1 MATLTTEKG
10 ELKTRLD
17 SSIDEN
23 KSGNYGAALGLEVG
37 VGLATDWAT
46 APLLAA
52 PVPGARPLYY
62 GINYAVGAG
71 TNILAQKIRGEDE
84 TNWGEVTAAGGFQTI
99 PFGTTAKGWKGVR
112 RAMGKGAAIGVGG
125 EQVRVGIDE
134 QRLLTPE
141 EIAVSGTIGAGLGGT
156 IKLGTE
162 SADILI
168 KQRRD
173 NILKRKQ
180 RPSYTRPGSEN
191 MPIDRSDVF
200 EADDLS
206 YGRGP
211 QKKTYTQTHPRQ
223 YYPDPKSIPDD
234 PWGSPTD
241 KLTDI
246 AKLKDIARR
255 HDMKMSLFK
264 SIGVDDFEPFVP
276 DFDEFLAIKKGLP
289 IVADANVTASHAK
302 KLKKLKLG
310 NLGSVFHR
318 EELTRVSKKTG
329 LGQLTRREAQTISNE
344 SVKHFTKR
352 APERVG
358 MIDELRSFYSNL
370 TESQIIPELD
380 HKNPLKLSAYL
391 MDGQDLAGRRNIRK
405 IIYNESGLYTGD
417 DVRNFQALP
426 REVHKIWTRNMNRV
440 MGVELEKFIAEMVKK
455 GITDRTKI
463 AKIYAKRI
471 REQRNKFDKAYEAHK
486 ITHGVR
492 RNPITG
498 QDIVNKPE
506 DIEKV
511 LSALADIDIEA
522 WGPVRIRDFSR
533 QALGDYNIRDPYR
546 TKDLGDEAIRKKM
559 QDTYEKILAL
569 NQELDNPKLKLSD
582 TQITGKIKLLEKL
595 NKKFKK
601 LEDKLF

>member
-10 ELKTRLD
+10 ELKTKEDKKLIGSEFKEKLLNQISGVGQSIYERSKEDDPTSLSDEAARLGVGTA
-17 SSIDEN
+17 ELV
-23 KSGNYGAALGLEVG
+23 GNVAGAPVIKQTLSVLDFPFWVARQSAGGVLEHGFGVDPFYGQAAVG
-37 VGLATDWAT
+37 VGEVFLGGKGLVSGATKGAKLAKKGAFAT
-46 APLLAA
+46 KYAVQETVDAARAARLARKGKLWQR
-52 PVPGARPLYY
+52 PGA
-62 GINYAVGAG
+62 
-71 TNILAQKIRGEDE
+71 
-84 TNWGEVTAAGGFQTI
+84 
-99 PFGTTAKGWKGVR
+99 
-112 RAMGKGAAIGVGG
+112 
-125 EQVRVGIDE
+125 
-134 QRLLTPE
+134 
-141 EIAVSGTIGAGLGGT
+141 
-156 IKLGTE
+156 
-162 SADILI
+162 
-168 KQRRD
+168 D
-173 NILKRKQ
+173 NI
-180 RPSYTRPGSEN
+180 
-191 MPIDRSDVF
+191 PIDRSDVF
-200 EADDLS
+200 KADDLS

-211 QKKTYTQTHPRQ
+211 QKKTYTQTHPRTV
-223 YYPDPKSIPDD
+223 YPDPKSIPDD

-241 KLTDI
+241 
-246 AKLKDIARR
+246 KLKDIARR

-289 IVADANVTASHAK
+289 IVADANVTASHAR

-344 SVKHFTKR
+344 SVKNFTKS

-370 TESQIIPELD
+370 TERQIIPELD

-405 IIYNESGLYTGD
+405 IIFDESGLYTGD
-417 DVRNFQALP
+417 DIRNFEALP
-426 REVHKIWTRNMNRV
+426 REVHAIWTRNMNRI

-455 GITDRTKI
+455 GITDRIKI
-463 AKIYAKRI
+463 AKIYARRI

-492 RNPITG
+492 KNPVTG
-498 QDIVNKPE
+498 KDIIRSPE
-506 DIEKV
+506 DIETV
-511 LSALADIDIEA
+511 LSALADVNVED
-522 WGPVRIRDFSR
+522 WGPVRIRDFAR

-546 TKDLGDEAIRKKM
+546 TKDLVKESLRKSM
-559 QDTYEKILAL
+559 QDTYERILAL

-595 NKKFKK
+595 NSKFKK

>member
-10 ELKTRLD
+10 ELKTKEDKKLIGSETKERLLTAIEGGIQSVYERAQED
-17 SSIDEN
+17 DPTSLSDEAARLGVGTAELV
-23 KSGNYGAALGLEVG
+23 GNVAGAPVIKQTLSVLDFPFWVARQSAGGVLEHGFGVDPFYGQAAVG
-37 VGLATDWAT
+37 VGEVFLGGKGLVSGATKSAKLAKKGAFAT
-46 APLLAA
+46 KYAVQETVDAARAARLARKGKLWQR
-52 PVPGARPLYY
+52 PGA
-62 GINYAVGAG
+62 
-71 TNILAQKIRGEDE
+71 
-84 TNWGEVTAAGGFQTI
+84 
-99 PFGTTAKGWKGVR
+99 
-112 RAMGKGAAIGVGG
+112 
-125 EQVRVGIDE
+125 
-134 QRLLTPE
+134 
-141 EIAVSGTIGAGLGGT
+141 
-156 IKLGTE
+156 
-162 SADILI
+162 
-168 KQRRD
+168 D
-173 NILKRKQ
+173 NI
-180 RPSYTRPGSEN
+180 
-191 MPIDRSDVF
+191 PIDRSDVF
-200 EADDLS
+200 KADDLS

-211 QKKTYTQTHPRQ
+211 QKKTYTQTHPRTV
-223 YYPDPKSIPDD
+223 YPDPKSIPDD

-241 KLTDI
+241 
-246 AKLKDIARR
+246 KLKDIARR

-344 SVKHFTKR
+344 SVKNFTKS

-370 TESQIIPELD
+370 TERQIIPELD

-405 IIYNESGLYTGD
+405 IIFDESGLYTGD
-417 DVRNFQALP
+417 DIRNFEALP
-426 REVHKIWTRNMNRV
+426 REVHAIWTRNMNRI

-463 AKIYAKRI
+463 AKIYARRI

-492 RNPITG
+492 KNPVTG
-498 QDIVNKPE
+498 KDIIRSPQDIE
-506 DIEKV
+506 TV
-511 LSALADIDIEA
+511 LSALADINVEDWA
-522 WGPVRIRDFSR
+522 PARIRDFAR

-546 TKDLGDEAIRKKM
+546 TKDLVKEGLRKQM
-559 QDTYEKILAL
+559 QDTYERILAL